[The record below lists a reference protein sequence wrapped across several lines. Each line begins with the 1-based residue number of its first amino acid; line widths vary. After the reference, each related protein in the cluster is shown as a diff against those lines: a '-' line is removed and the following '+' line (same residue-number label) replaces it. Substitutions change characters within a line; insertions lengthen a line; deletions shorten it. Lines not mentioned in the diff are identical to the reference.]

1 MISVNDQ
8 RDTVCATRA
17 LQTQDRGS
25 QSFSKAKEAQICVG
39 ELMLYNLNLLLVSHL
54 LALRSGMNEREHGTP
69 LEHDR
74 ALRRRRIHVRL
85 GQRGI
90 DGGVVGEGLREAE
103 RAGVRLG
110 R

>member
-1 MISVNDQ
+1 M
-8 RDTVCATRA
+8 CATRA
-17 LQTQDRGS
+17 LQTQGRSS
-25 QSFSKAKEAQICVG
+25 QSFLNSKEAHICVG
-39 ELMLYNLNLLLVSHL
+39 ELTLCSLNLLLVSHL

-74 ALRRRRIHVRL
+74 ALRHRRIHVRL